1 MFHIMDYEERENVNN
16 SLLRVASIT
25 GLAFALSG
33 AWLLFY
39 SFQRRRQA

>member
-16 SLLRVASIT
+16 TLLRVASMS
-25 GLAFALSG
+25 GLVFALSG

-39 SFQRRRQA
+39 SFNRRRQA